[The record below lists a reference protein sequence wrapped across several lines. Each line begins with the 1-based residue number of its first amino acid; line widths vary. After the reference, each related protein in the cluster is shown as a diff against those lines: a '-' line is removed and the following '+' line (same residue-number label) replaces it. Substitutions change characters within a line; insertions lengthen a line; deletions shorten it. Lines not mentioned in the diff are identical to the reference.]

1 MVCCQEGVQEQLAG
15 LDQDLDE
22 KHITALEQSGF
33 HASVVLR
40 LDCTTEDIL
49 EAYVHSYL
57 VLHAK
62 QPMVCSLP
70 LLKPVLT
77 LWCPESRVELSCPVM
92 H

>member
-1 MVCCQEGVQEQLAG
+1 MVCCQEGVREQLAG
-15 LDQDLDE
+15 LDQGLDE

-57 VLHAK
+57 ILHAK
-62 QPMVCSLP
+62 QPLVCSPPP
-70 LLKPVLT
+70 LA
-77 LWCPESRVELSCPVM
+77 
-92 H
+92 